1 MKQAYIDIG
10 ELGYSFF
17 LSAHLRW
24 LMNRGKP
31 VSLVMTY
38 PGRECLYGAWVEK
51 VISVPPEFY
60 RDFDTGKQQEFKIGN
75 GTSDKLDTFF
85 RCYFNLRLPKGYQ
98 VSKDMNFDAGRIPD
112 IYANERIFAPYPYKK
127 KLEGGREILVFT
139 RYRNYELFNRRDI
152 PKKYWIKVIN
162 TLCDVF
168 PDCTIR
174 AVGTLKGAH
183 NITEVRKDN
192 YINFVGKTSD
202 FQDVID
208 RCQLAI
214 GVIGGDT
221 GPLKFT
227 LLQGIPTFMIGW
239 QWDWMKEQNYLG
251 TEFHFYK
258 IALVEHREFDDER
271 AITEATLF
279 FKRYQ

>member
-10 ELGYSFF
+10 ELGYSFY

-24 LMNRGKP
+24 LMNQGHP
-31 VSLVMTY
+31 AHLVMTY
-38 PGRECLYGAWVEK
+38 PGRECLYGDWVEK
-51 VISVPPEFY
+51 VISVPSGFY

-75 GTSDKLDTFF
+75 GTSDKLDGFF
-85 RCYFNLRLPKGYQ
+85 RRYFNVRLPKGYQ
-98 VSKDMNFDAGRIPD
+98 VSEDMNFDAGRIPD

-127 KLEGGREILVFT
+127 KLEGRREILVFT

-152 PKKYWIKVIN
+152 PKEYWLRVIG
-162 TLCDVF
+162 TLCDTF
-168 PDCTIR
+168 PNYTIR
-174 AVGTLKGAH
+174 AMGTKKGAY
-183 NITEVRKDN
+183 NITEIQRDN
-192 YINFVGKTSD
+192 YINDVGKTSD

-208 RCQLAI
+208 RCQLAD

-239 QWDWMKEQNYLG
+239 QWGWMKEQNWLG
-251 TEFHFYK
+251 TDFHFYK
-258 IALVEHREFDDER
+258 ISLEEHRIFDDSR
-271 AITEATLF
+271 AITEAVLF
-279 FKRYQ
+279 FRN